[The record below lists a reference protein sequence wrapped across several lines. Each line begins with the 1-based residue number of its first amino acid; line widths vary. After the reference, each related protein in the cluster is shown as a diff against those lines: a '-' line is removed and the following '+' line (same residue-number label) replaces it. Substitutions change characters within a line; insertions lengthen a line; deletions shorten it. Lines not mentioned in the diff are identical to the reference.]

1 MKTKIR
7 ISIWIMA
14 LSLVFLGVGLS
25 SRQALAASGLS
36 TQRAANISV
45 YYSQRSLASIFSLLP
60 AIGVAPTELSAFHW
74 QEMERITAP
83 FYAAS
88 ASIGVALTELSAAH
102 WQEMERIT
110 APIYAASASTG
121 VGLSALSA
129 TALGEQSLIKGYRLQ
144 AIERFSGAVPSTG
157 VILTTLSSADVL
169 AYRWQALASFY
180 ATHPYAGI
188 DLTKLSAADVSAYR
202 WQAMAHYYMT
212 HPKPWR

>member
-7 ISIWIMA
+7 ISMWIMA
-14 LSLVFLGVGLS
+14 LSLVFLGIGLS

-60 AIGVAPTELSAFHW
+60 AIGVAPTELSA
-74 QEMERITAP
+74 
-83 FYAAS
+83 
-88 ASIGVALTELSAAH
+88 LH

-157 VILTTLSSADVL
+157 VNLTTLSSADVL

>member
-7 ISIWIMA
+7 ISIWLMA
-14 LSLVFLGVGLS
+14 MFLVFLGIGLS

-45 YYSQRSLASIFSLLP
+45 YYSQRSLASIFNVLP
-60 AIGVAPTELSAFHW
+60 SIGVAPTELSASHW
-74 QEMERITAP
+74 QEMVRYTAP

-88 ASIGVALTELSAAH
+88 ASKDA
-102 WQEMERIT
+102 
-110 APIYAASASTG
+110 
-121 VGLSALSA
+121 GLAALSA
-129 TALGEQSLIKGYRLQ
+129 TDLGEQSLINGYRLQ
-144 AIERFSGAVPSTG
+144 AIERFSGALPSPG
-157 VILTTLSSADVL
+157 INLTTLSAADVL

-180 ATHPYAGI
+180 STHPYAGV

-202 WQAMAHYYMT
+202 WQEMARYYLT

>member
-14 LSLVFLGVGLS
+14 MFLLFLGIGLS

-45 YYSQRSLASIFSLLP
+45 YYSQRSLASVFSVLP
-60 AIGVAPTELSAFHW
+60 SIGVAPTELSASHW
-74 QEMERITAP
+74 QEMAQYTAQ

-88 ASIGVALTELSAAH
+88 ASSGIGLTS
-102 WQEMERIT
+102 
-110 APIYAASASTG
+110 
-121 VGLSALSA
+121 LSA
-129 TALGEQSLIKGYRLQ
+129 TELGELSLINGYRLQ
-144 AIERFSGAVPSTG
+144 AIARFSDAVPSTG
-157 VILTTLSSADVL
+157 VNLTTLSAADVS
-169 AYRWQALASFY
+169 AYRSQAMASFY
-180 ATHPYAGI
+180 AAHPYAGV